1 MELQGRVALVT
12 GATGGLGAA
21 ICRDLAAGGAK
32 VLVSYRR
39 SPEAAEALAAELGQ
53 GAAPIRADLST
64 AEGAEALF
72 AAVDAQGD
80 LDILVNNAGITRDG
94 LMPRMSDAD
103 WFELMDVNLH
113 ASFRTCRAAAQ
124 RMMMRRTGSI
134 INIASISAVRGN
146 AGQAN
151 YAASKA
157 AVVAMTKCLAKELA
171 RRRVRV
177 NAVAPGFF
185 DTPMTQ
191 AMPDRAIEV
200 AVSQVPMRR
209 MGKPEELS
217 GMVRFLA
224 GPQASYITGQLF
236 CVDGGLTA

>member
-1 MELQGRVALVT
+1 MELDGRIALVT

-21 ICRDLAAGGAK
+21 ICRELTSAGAQ

-39 SPEAAEALAAELGQ
+39 SPDAAATLCEELGG
-53 GAAPIRADLST
+53 GAQPIQADLST
-64 AEGAEALF
+64 TEGVDALF
-72 AAVDAQGD
+72 AAADAVGD
-80 LDILVNNAGITRDG
+80 LDVLVNNAGITRDG

-113 ASFRTCRAAAQ
+113 ATFRACREAAQ
-124 RMMMRRTGSI
+124 RMMMRRSGSI

-157 AVVAMTKCLAKELA
+157 AVVAMSRCLAKELA
-171 RRRVRV
+171 RRKVRV

-191 AMPDRAIEV
+191 AMPERAIEI

-209 MGKPEELS
+209 MGQPEELA
-217 GMVRFLA
+217 GIVRFLA
-224 GPQASYITGQLF
+224 GPRASYITGQLF

>member
-1 MELQGRVALVT
+1 MELQGQVALVT
-12 GATGGLGAA
+12 GATGGLGSA

-32 VLVSYRR
+32 VLVAYRR
-39 SPEAAEALAAELGQ
+39 SPDAAEALAAELGH
-53 GAAPIRADLST
+53 GASPIQADLST
-64 AEGAEALF
+64 GEGVDALF
-72 AAVDAQGD
+72 AAVDALGE

-124 RMMMRRTGSI
+124 RMMMRRSGSI

-157 AVVAMTKCLAKELA
+157 AVVAMTRCLAKELA

-191 AMPDRAIEV
+191 AMPDRAIEI
-200 AVSQVPMRR
+200 AVSQVPMKR
-209 MGKPEELS
+209 MGEPEELS
-217 GMVRFLA
+217 GMIRFLA
-224 GPQASYITGQLF
+224 GPRASYITGQLF